1 LRAAEIHLTRD
12 ELLVLR
18 LAREYDWRKVE
29 LHIFGSL
36 LQGKLG
42 AEAQHALEAP
52 LRLAGTT
59 ATVWRRRERFYLP
72 GLPHNG
78 RDIAGGTASM
88 SSATPRCRVTSR
100 CGRRGHVHYDR

>member
-1 LRAAEIHLTRD
+1 MRAAEIHLTRD

-72 GLPHNG
+72 GLAHNG
-78 RDIAGGTASM
+78 RDIAGGTGFP
-88 SSATPRCRVTSR
+88 TGIRVRSR
-100 CGRRGHVHYDR
+100 GFSTTRL